1 LIERQ
6 VSIILKER
14 KGECKRKTL
23 ETEIEVKMNLDGKGI
38 SNLQTE
44 IYFLNHML
52 ALFACHSLFDLEVKA
67 RGDLEVDCHHTVEDI
82 GICLGKAIKKA
93 LQDKKGIKRYGFT
106 ILPMDESLIQVAL
119 DLSGRGQLVYKVQ
132 FEQERVGS
140 FEVNLVEEFFRAL
153 SYHAGMTLHINLLY
167 GENSHHIIE
176 AIFKAFGR
184 ALEEAIRKDRKLD
197 DIPSTKGI
205 ID

>member
-1 LIERQ
+1 VERQ

-14 KGECKRKTL
+14 KGEYKRKTL
-23 ETEIEVKMNLDGKGI
+23 ETEIEVKIDLDGKGI
-38 SNLQTE
+38 NNLQTE
-44 IYFLNHML
+44 IYFLNHIL
-52 ALFACHSLFDLEVKA
+52 ALFTRHGLFDLEVKA
-67 RGDLEVDCHHTVEDI
+67 RGDLEVDYHHTVEDI
-82 GICLGKAIKKA
+82 GICLGEAIKKA

-106 ILPMDESLIQVAL
+106 ILPMDESLVQVAL

-140 FEVNLVEEFFRAL
+140 FEVNLVEEFFRGL
-153 SYHAGMTLHINLLY
+153 SFHAGITLHINLLY
-167 GENSHHIIE
+167 GKNSHHIIE

-184 ALEEAIRKDRKLD
+184 VLDEATRKDDRLD
-197 DIPSTKGI
+197 DVFSTKGI

>member
-1 LIERQ
+1 ML
-6 VSIILKER
+6 IILEKR
-14 KGECKRKTL
+14 KGEYKRNTL
-23 ETEIEVKMNLDGKGI
+23 ETEIDVKINLDGKGR

-52 ALFACHSLFDLEVKA
+52 SLFARHGFFELEIKA
-67 RGDLEVDCHHTVEDI
+67 RGDLQVDYHHTVEDI
-82 GICLGKAIKKA
+82 GICLGEAIKNA

-106 ILPMDESLIQVAL
+106 ILPMDESLIQLAL
-119 DLSGRGQLVYKVQ
+119 DLSGRGHLIYKVQ
-132 FEQERVGS
+132 FEQERIGF

-153 SYHAGMTLHINLLY
+153 ASHAGITLHINLLY
-167 GENSHHIIE
+167 GKNSHHIIE

-184 ALEEAIRKDRKLD
+184 ALNEATGKDIRLKDVL
-197 DIPSTKGI
+197 STKGV

>member
-1 LIERQ
+1 MERQ

-14 KGECKRKTL
+14 KGEYKRKTF
-23 ETEIEVKMNLDGKGI
+23 ETEIEVKIDLDGKGI

-44 IYFLNHML
+44 IYFLNHIL
-52 ALFACHSLFDLEVKA
+52 ALFTCHGLFDLEVKA
-67 RGDLEVDCHHTVEDI
+67 RGDLEVDYHHTVEDI
-82 GICLGKAIKKA
+82 GICLGEAIKKA

-106 ILPMDESLIQVAL
+106 ILPMDESLVQVAL
-119 DLSGRGQLVYKVQ
+119 DLSGRGQLIYKVQ

-140 FEVNLVEEFFRAL
+140 FEVNLVEEFFRGL
-153 SYHAGMTLHINLLY
+153 SFHAGMTLHINLIY
-167 GENSHHIIE
+167 GKNSHHIIE

-184 ALEEAIRKDRKLD
+184 VLDEATRKDDRLD
-197 DIPSTKGI
+197 DVFSTKGI

>member
-1 LIERQ
+1 
-6 VSIILKER
+6 VSIILKKR
-14 KGECKRKTL
+14 KGEYKRKTM

-52 ALFACHSLFDLEVKA
+52 VLFTRHGFFDLEVKA
-67 RGDLEVDCHHTVEDI
+67 QGDLKVDYHHTVEDI
-82 GICLGKAIKKA
+82 GICLGEAIKNA
-93 LQDKKGIKRYGFT
+93 LQDKKGIRRYGST
-106 ILPMDESLIQVAL
+106 ILPMDESLVQVAI
-119 DLSGRGQLVYKVQ
+119 DLSGRGQLIYRVQ

-140 FEVNLVEEFFRAL
+140 FEVGLVEEFFSAL

-167 GENSHHIIE
+167 GKNSHHIIE

-184 ALEEAIRKDRKLD
+184 ALDEAIGEDNRID

>member
-1 LIERQ
+1 MERQ
-6 VSIILKER
+6 VSIILKKR
-14 KGECKRKTL
+14 KGEYKRKTL
-23 ETEIEVKMNLDGKGI
+23 ETEIEVKIDLDGKGI

-52 ALFACHSLFDLEVKA
+52 TLFARHGFFDLEVKA
-67 RGDLEVDCHHTVEDI
+67 RGDLEVDYHHTVEDI
-82 GICLGKAIKKA
+82 GICLGEAIKKA
-93 LQDKKGIKRYGFT
+93 IQDKKGIKRYGFT
-106 ILPMDESLIQVAL
+106 VLPMDESLVQVAI
-119 DLSGRGQLVYKVQ
+119 DLSGRGQLIYRVQ

-140 FEVNLVEEFFRAL
+140 FEVDLVEEFFRAL

-167 GENSHHIIE
+167 GKNSHHIIE

-184 ALEEAIRKDRKLD
+184 ALDEAIREDNRID

>member
-1 LIERQ
+1 MERW

-14 KGECKRKTL
+14 KGEYKRKTSEAKI
-23 ETEIEVKMNLDGKGI
+23 ETKIDLDGKGI

-52 ALFACHSLFDLEVKA
+52 ALFACHGLFDLEVKA
-67 RGDLEVDCHHTVEDI
+67 RGDLEVDYHHTVEDV
-82 GICLGKAIKKA
+82 GICLGEAIKNA
-93 LQDKKGIKRYGFT
+93 LQDKKGIKRYGFI
-106 ILPMDESLIQVAL
+106 ILPMDESLVQVAL
-119 DLSGRGQLVYKVQ
+119 DLSGRGQLIYKVQ

-153 SYHAGMTLHINLLY
+153 SYHTGMTLHINLLY
-167 GENSHHIIE
+167 GKNPHHIIE
-176 AIFKAFGR
+176 AIFKAFGK
-184 ALEEAIRKDRKLD
+184 ALDEATSQDNRLD
-197 DIPSTKGI
+197 DVFSTKGI

>member
-1 LIERQ
+1 M
-6 VSIILKER
+6 KER
-14 KGECKRKTL
+14 KGEYKRKTL

-52 ALFACHSLFDLEVKA
+52 TLFTRHGFFDLEIKA
-67 RGDLEVDCHHTVEDI
+67 KGDLEVDYHHTVEDI
-82 GICLGKAIKKA
+82 GICLGEAIKNA

-106 ILPMDESLIQVAL
+106 ILPMDESLVQVAL

-132 FEQERVGS
+132 FQQERVGS
-140 FEVNLVEEFFRAL
+140 FEVGLVEEFFRAL
-153 SYHAGMTLHINLLY
+153 SYHSGMTLHINLLY
-167 GENSHHIIE
+167 GKNSHHIIE
-176 AIFKAFGR
+176 AIFKAFSR
-184 ALEEAIRKDRKLD
+184 SLDEATREDNRLD
-197 DIPSTKGI
+197 NIPSTKGI

>member
-1 LIERQ
+1 
-6 VSIILKER
+6 LKER
-14 KGECKRKTL
+14 KGEYKRKTS
-23 ETEIEVKMNLDGKGI
+23 ETKIEVKVDLDGKGI

-52 ALFACHSLFDLEVKA
+52 ALFTRHGLFDLEVKA
-67 RGDLEVDCHHTVEDI
+67 RGDLEVDYHHTVEDI
-82 GICLGKAIKKA
+82 GICLGEAIKNA

-106 ILPMDESLIQVAL
+106 ILPMDESLVRVAL
-119 DLSGRGQLVYKVQ
+119 DLSGRGQLIYKVQ

-140 FEVNLVEEFFRAL
+140 FEVNLVKEFFRAL

-167 GENSHHIIE
+167 GKNSHHIIE

-184 ALEEAIRKDRKLD
+184 VLDEATGKDNRKDG
-197 DIPSTKGI
+197 IPSIKGV

>member
-1 LIERQ
+1 MERQ

-14 KGECKRKTL
+14 KSEYKRKTL

-52 ALFACHSLFDLEVKA
+52 TLFARHGFFDLEIKA
-67 RGDLEVDCHHTVEDI
+67 KGDLKVDYHHTVEDI
-82 GICLGKAIKKA
+82 GICLGEVIKNA
-93 LQDKKGIKRYGFT
+93 LQGKKGIRRYGFT
-106 ILPMDESLIQVAL
+106 ILPMDESLVQVAI
-119 DLSGRGQLVYKVQ
+119 DLSGRGQLIYRVQ

-140 FEVNLVEEFFRAL
+140 FEVGLVKEFFKAL

-167 GENSHHIIE
+167 GGNSHHIIE
-176 AIFKAFGR
+176 VIFKAFGQ
-184 ALEEAIRKDRKLD
+184 ALDEAIRKDDRID

>member
-1 LIERQ
+1 VERQ
-6 VSIILKER
+6 VSIRLKER
-14 KGECKRKTL
+14 KGEYKRKTL

-52 ALFACHSLFDLEVKA
+52 ELFARHGLFNLEVKA
-67 RGDLEVDCHHTVEDI
+67 RGDLEVDYHHTVEDI
-82 GICLGKAIKKA
+82 GICLGEAIKNA
-93 LQDKKGIKRYGFT
+93 LQDKKGIRRYGST
-106 ILPMDESLIQVAL
+106 ILPMDESLLQVAI
-119 DLSGRGQLVYKVQ
+119 DLSGRGQLTYKVQ

-167 GENSHHIIE
+167 GKNSHHIIE

-184 ALEEAIRKDRKLD
+184 ALDEATRRDNRLED
-197 DIPSTKGI
+197 VFSTKGI

>member
-1 LIERQ
+1 MF
-6 VSIILKER
+6 IILKER
-14 KGECKRKTL
+14 KGEYKRNTL
-23 ETEIEVKMNLDGKGI
+23 ETEIEVKINLDGKGT

-52 ALFACHSLFDLEVKA
+52 NLFARHGLFELEVKA
-67 RGDLEVDCHHTVEDI
+67 KGDLEVDYHHTVEDI
-82 GICLGKAIKKA
+82 GICLGEAIKKA

-106 ILPMDESLIQVAL
+106 ILPMDESLVQVAL
-119 DLSGRGQLVYKVQ
+119 DLSGRGQLIYKVQ
-132 FEQERVGS
+132 FEQGKIGS

-167 GENSHHIIE
+167 GKNSHHIIE

-184 ALEEAIRKDRKLD
+184 TLDEAIKQDNRID
-197 DIPSTKGI
+197 DIPSTKGV

>member
-1 LIERQ
+1 VERQ
-6 VSIILKER
+6 VSRILKER
-14 KGECKRKTL
+14 IGEYKRKSL
-23 ETEIEVKMNLDGKGI
+23 ETEIEVKVDLDGQGTN
-38 SNLQTE
+38 NLQTE

-52 ALFACHSLFDLEVKA
+52 TLFSRHGFFDLEVKA
-67 RGDLEVDCHHTVEDI
+67 QGDLKVDYHHTLEDI
-82 GICLGKAIKKA
+82 GICLGEAIKNA
-93 LQDKKGIKRYGFT
+93 LQDKKGIRRYGFT
-106 ILPMDESLIQVAL
+106 ILPMDQSLVQVAL
-119 DLSGRGQLVYKVQ
+119 DISGRGRLIYKVQ

-167 GENSHHIIE
+167 GKNSHHIIE

-184 ALEEAIRKDRKLD
+184 VLDEATRRDDRLD
-197 DIPSTKGI
+197 DVFSTKGM